1 VRFTSLPGVLILV
14 ATGCTGTDPDDAG
27 TFTAHLTGA
36 AALTF
41 TGPTNASVV
50 YTADAPDGQFTIRMF
65 QVEQGINRGITISC
79 PGQVPPP
86 PGSLA
91 LAPEDGDCSARYTR
105 FTLEPLAILEEAVQ
119 ASGSFNAIV
128 DP

>member
-27 TFTAHLTGA
+27 TFTAHLTGV

-41 TGPTNASVV
+41 TGPTDASMV

-86 PGSLA
+86 PGSHS
-91 LAPEDGDCSARYTR
+91 LAPEGRR
-105 FTLEPLAILEEAVQ
+105 LQWPLHALHPGAAGHPGRGGAGVRQ
-119 ASGSFNAIV
+119 L
-128 DP
+128 